1 MNKTA
6 LMLLLIAAGSIAAI
20 QTKAQTKTP
29 CGPKEVV
36 YDRLLNEYGERP
48 IVMGMRD
55 SQGVFAFWMNEETGT
70 WTIICG
76 RFELPFTRI
85 LALTWMS
92 NGTERKKEKNITTI

>member
-70 WTIICG
+70 WTIVLVRADNIVCVPVAG
-76 RFELPFTRI
+76 ENAVRLPEFLPKGDDT
-85 LALTWMS
+85 
-92 NGTERKKEKNITTI
+92 